1 MHLKKLTEKEM
12 HVANKTQ
19 SRENMFTRISFGKGS
34 GCDNMDYRYSHKR
47 QKCSHMQER
56 SPYRRCSRKKG
67 ENTEVRGGRGEGQ
80 KVEARVRRDNKG
92 KEKGR

>member
-1 MHLKKLTEKEM
+1 
-12 HVANKTQ
+12 
-19 SRENMFTRISFGKGS
+19 MFTRISFGKGS

-67 ENTEVRGGRGEGQ
+67 ENTEEEVGERERKWRRECGETPREREKEGSRRQGGRMLFSVIPSQ
-80 KVEARVRRDNKG
+80 
-92 KEKGR
+92 

>member
-1 MHLKKLTEKEM
+1 
-12 HVANKTQ
+12 
-19 SRENMFTRISFGKGS
+19 MFTRISFGKGS